1 MGKWY
6 ALMALWIVVAL
17 GFWGAMIYIAIHF
30 IGKFW

>member
-17 GFWGAMIYIAIHF
+17 SFWGAMIYIAIHF